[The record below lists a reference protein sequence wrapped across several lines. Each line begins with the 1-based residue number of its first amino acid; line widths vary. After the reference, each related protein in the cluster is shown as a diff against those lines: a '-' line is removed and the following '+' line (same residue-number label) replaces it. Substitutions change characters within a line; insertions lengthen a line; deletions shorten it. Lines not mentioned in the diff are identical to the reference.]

1 MEVEA
6 VDTLG
11 PRRILPALRRVLD
24 EADDALLC
32 TAFVS
37 GTGVQLIRRSLE
49 RLGSRA
55 RLLVT
60 TQFGS
65 TEPGALNDA
74 AALGVDV
81 RVLNLGTGTYHPKLY
96 LGASP
101 TGAAAALVGS
111 ANLTRG
117 LVANVES
124 GLVLRGPQGALGPL
138 DAVWAL
144 GERLWAD
151 PRVVRWTPVANAEP
165 ERLEP
170 ELARQIAEAVARSPE
185 FPTLGPKPRPNRVV
199 AATPEGLFVE
209 TERSARRG
217 APQRVPAWMIQVAY
231 DDLRLQGTL
240 DNRRL
245 LAEDGLG
252 VKRSSFV
259 CALLARLPGVEV
271 VPGPVITLRWVGGA
285 ARPYAIAPLPNPRAA
300 EGPPDSDPDG

>member
-37 GTGVQLIRRSLE
+37 GTGVQLIRRSLQ
-49 RLGSRA
+49 RLGPRA

-65 TEPGALNDA
+65 TEPAALNDA
-74 AALGVDV
+74 ASLGVDV

-101 TGAAAALVGS
+101 SGAAAALVGS

-124 GLVLRGPQGALGPL
+124 GLVLRGSRSL
-138 DAVWAL
+138 DALEAAWGL

-151 PRVVRWTPVANAEP
+151 PRAVRWMPVANAEP

-170 ELARQIAEAVARSPE
+170 DLARQIADAVARSPD
-185 FPTLGPKPRPNRVV
+185 FPTLGRRPRPNRVV
-199 AATPEGLFVE
+199 AATPEGVFVE

-245 LAEDGLG
+245 LADDGLS

-285 ARPYAIAPLPNPRAA
+285 TRPYSPAPLPNPVAA
-300 EGPPDSDPDG
+300 EGPPTPDPSG

>member
-24 EADDALLC
+24 EAEDALLC

-49 RLGSRA
+49 RLGARA

-65 TEPGALNDA
+65 TEAGALNDA

-124 GLVLRGPQGALGPL
+124 GLVLRGPRSL
-138 DAVWAL
+138 DALEAAWTL

-151 PRVVRWTPVANAEP
+151 PRVVRWMPVANAEP
-165 ERLEP
+165 ERLTP
-170 ELARQIAEAVARSPE
+170 DLAQQVADAVARSQD

-199 AATPEGLFVE
+199 AATPEGVFVE

-231 DDLRLQGTL
+231 DELRLQGTL

-245 LAEDGLG
+245 LADDGLG

-271 VPGPVITLRWVGGA
+271 VPGRVITLRWVGGG
-285 ARPYAIAPLPNPRAA
+285 ARPYSLGALPNPRAA
-300 EGPPDSDPDG
+300 EGPPTQGPSE